1 MLGKDDR
8 EKQGQRGKEPMLL
21 DTGLSPR
28 QVNSV
33 SREEL
38 SGPNESCLYFL
49 SLAPLSPLS
58 PSTPPPPPSS
68 LQKNVICW
76 TTNNTVI
83 KLRKQEGEASLTRRR
98 ACRVTAEEPAR
109 PRMEPGEGPVGRVP
123 GRLPLPSPPAEPS
136 LVQRGRNRNKSRGR
150 EAPKK
155 GKLYVFPSL

>member
-1 MLGKDDR
+1 
-8 EKQGQRGKEPMLL
+8 MLL

-38 SGPNESCLYFL
+38 FGPSESCLYFL

-68 LQKNVICW
+68 LQKNLICW

-98 ACRVTAEEPAR
+98 ACWVTAEGACQAQDGAGRGPSWPGTWAPA
-109 PRMEPGEGPVGRVP
+109 PAQ
-123 GRLPLPSPPAEPS
+123 PSPPAEPS

-150 EAPKK
+150 EAPEK
-155 GKLYVFPSL
+155 GKLYVFSSL